1 LNVIFKVI
9 RRTLPRVAF
18 YFASFYPIKEPNKE
32 NFARRYVI
40 MSTSICVVDARE
52 TGLFFAV

>member
-1 LNVIFKVI
+1 VIFKVI